1 MNDSLNEQY
10 YIQEHHNFNIS
21 LGSSIEK
28 IHPIFINI
36 INLSNFYTI

>member
-28 IHPIFINI
+28 IHPISPKINSKI
-36 INLSNFYTI
+36 ISKD

>member
-1 MNDSLNEQY
+1 MNDTLNQQY

-28 IHPIFINI
+28 VYSVSPKINNKI
-36 INLSNFYTI
+36 ISKD